1 MMFENL
7 EDRRLLSAAANLAS
21 GTLTITGTTRND
33 TIYVS
38 KQGVSLN
45 VRVNNAR
52 QTFKLADVKKMV
64 VNALAGND
72 NVSFGYGTIG
82 ATINAGDGND
92 RVIGTSSNDTIN
104 GGSGNDYLHA
114 WVGNDVVNGDA
125 GNDVIIGCLGNDTI
139 HGNAGNDLISGAQG
153 DDQIFGDAG
162 NDTLFGAAGYDK
174 VDGGDGNDAAGK
186 EGNDTFTRVEKIWR

>member
-7 EDRRLLSAAANLAS
+7 EDRRLLSAAALTA
-21 GTLTITGTTRND
+21 GTLTVTGTAKND
-33 TIYVS
+33 TIYVA
-38 KQGVSLN
+38 KKGTNLT
-45 VRVNNAR
+45 VRVNKAT

-72 NVSFGYGTIG
+72 NISFGYGTIG

-92 RVIGTSSNDTIN
+92 HVIGTSSGDTIN
-104 GGSGNDYLHA
+104 GGAGNDYLHA
-114 WVGNDVVNGDA
+114 WAGNDVVNGDA

-139 HGNAGNDLISGAQG
+139 HGGAGNDLISGAQG

-162 NDTLFGAAGYDK
+162 NDTLFGAAGNDK
-174 VDGGDGNDAAGK
+174 VDGGDGKDVAGIGSTDI
-186 EGNDTFTRVEKIWR
+186 EAGIAVVVD